1 MSSLLSI
8 VCFIVIGPV
17 PPPAVVFSAHAR
29 PGSPRGLALAQR
41 LRREG
46 GNSQARAGGVSTGPN
61 RRILGPVP
69 PPRRHILCAC
79 AARESTW
86 TRACAETTTGGG
98 KQPGP
103 GGGGGAPGRACAE
116 NTTGR
121 GEDDV
126 TPINLR
132 ERVEFS
138 EAKRKLIDTFL
149 KS

>member
-46 GNSQARAGGVSTGPN
+46 GNSQARAGGGEHRPEPSYSRPG
-61 RRILGPVP
+61 P

-103 GGGGGAPGRACAE
+103 GGGEEHRAALAQRIR
-116 NTTGR
+116 R
-121 GEDDV
+121 GEGRM
-126 TPINLR
+126 TSRQLI
-132 ERVEFS
+132 F
-138 EAKRKLIDTFL
+138 AKG
-149 KS
+149 

>member
-69 PPRRHILCAC
+69 PPRRLILCAC

-103 GGGGGAPGRACAE
+103 GGGEEHRAALAQRIR
-116 NTTGR
+116 R
-121 GEDDV
+121 GEGRM
-126 TPINLR
+126 TSRQLI
-132 ERVEFS
+132 F
-138 EAKRKLIDTFL
+138 AKG
-149 KS
+149 

>member
-103 GGGGGAPGRACAE
+103 GGGEEHRAALAQRIR
-116 NTTGR
+116 R
-121 GEDDV
+121 GEGRM
-126 TPINLR
+126 TSRQLI
-132 ERVEFS
+132 F
-138 EAKRKLIDTFL
+138 AKG
-149 KS
+149 

>member
-69 PPRRHILCAC
+69 PPAVIFSAHARPGSPRGLALAQRLRREGGNSQ
-79 AARESTW
+79 ARAGGRSTGP
-86 TRACAETTTGGG
+86 RLRREYDGERGG
-98 KQPGP
+98 
-103 GGGGGAPGRACAE
+103 
-116 NTTGR
+116 
-121 GEDDV
+121 
-126 TPINLR
+126 
-132 ERVEFS
+132 
-138 EAKRKLIDTFL
+138 
-149 KS
+149 

>member
-69 PPRRHILCAC
+69 PPPSYSLRMR
-79 AARESTW
+79 
-86 TRACAETTTGGG
+86 
-98 KQPGP
+98 GP
-103 GGGGGAPGRACAE
+103 GVHVDSRLRRDYDGRGETARPGRGGGAPGRACAE